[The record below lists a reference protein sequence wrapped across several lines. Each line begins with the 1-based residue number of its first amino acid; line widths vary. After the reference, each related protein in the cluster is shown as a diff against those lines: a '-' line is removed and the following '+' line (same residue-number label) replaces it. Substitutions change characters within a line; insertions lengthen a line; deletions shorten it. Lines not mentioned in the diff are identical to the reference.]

1 MTIKRWSQKD
11 PTFSKTRTHCS
22 MLVLTTIQGC
32 GPCRNRSCFH
42 QLRLLAKIKK
52 LRFVSQPRDSLK
64 YHQSATL
71 PEEGN
76 GDYFKKVLGQMKKMT
91 L

>member
-1 MTIKRWSQKD
+1 MKKWSQKI
-11 PTFSKTRTHCS
+11 PTFSETRIHCR
-22 MLVLTTIQGC
+22 MLVLTNIQGC
-32 GPCRNRSCFH
+32 GPCRNRSCLH

-52 LRFVSQPRDSLK
+52 LGFVSRPRDSLK

-76 GDYFKKVLGQMKKMT
+76 GDYFKKAPGQMKK
-91 L
+91 

>member
-1 MTIKRWSQKD
+1 MAIKKWSQIN
-11 PTFSKTRTHCS
+11 PTFGKTRGHCR
-22 MLVLTTIQGC
+22 MLVLTTFQGC
-32 GPCRNRSCFH
+32 GPCRNWSCLH

-52 LRFVSQPRDSLK
+52 LGFVFQPRDSLK

-76 GDYFKKVLGQMKKMT
+76 GDYFKKAPGQMKK
-91 L
+91 